1 MGKRTSVE
9 ADLWHGVQDAKKRKQ
24 IQDRLAQRAR
34 RERLASLKDDTTSS
48 ITRWTGTA
56 LARRITCRD
65 PELSSSTRHDTGC
78 SSSSLPSRSSYNPSS
93 TCLISKL
100 NARISQPIVNH
111 TIYSALFH
119 NGVILGLACSSST
132 VSKSRPAPVN
142 TPESLRPIPLQMEEV
157 HFEWIDRFP
166 LPKLRHSMI
175 RFSDVINSEEFLADI
190 FTGQTFTIQPGR
202 PSWDPDAWE
211 ATPEFREKWGY
222 LF

>member
-1 MGKRTSVE
+1 MGKRTSSE
-9 ADLWHGVQDAKKRKQ
+9 ADLWYGVQDAKKRKQ

-34 RERLASLKDDTTSS
+34 RERLASLKGKSTPTAGRATTAPMRRVTCRDLELSS
-48 ITRWTGTA
+48 
-56 LARRITCRD
+56 LARR
-65 PELSSSTRHDTGC
+65 DTGC
-78 SSSSLPSRSSYNPSS
+78 SSSSRLSHSPSS
-93 TCLISKL
+93 TGLISRL

-119 NGVILGLACSSST
+119 NGVILGLACSSSNM
-132 VSKSRPAPVN
+132 SKSRPAPPN
-142 TPESLRPIPLQMEEV
+142 TPESLRPISLQMEQV

-166 LPKLRHSMI
+166 MPNLRHSMI
-175 RFSDVINSEEFLADI
+175 RFSDVINNEEFLADI

-211 ATPEFREKWGY
+211 VTPEFKEKWGY